1 MIKIIRS
8 HEISTFILSANKT
21 DIFMHKMFFNCI
33 QFSTT
38 TVRLA
43 INDEIRSPRSR
54 KYPTKQPA
62 IAIFAYPG
70 KSVIFIYTKGRSI
83 KTKET
88 GSQYASK
95 GGSVMDRLANV
106 RNDLG
111 RWLES
116 NCRALAVSLSSRGI
130 DRIRRRCCDGSC
142 TCPWVVSHHCTQ
154 KAPLRPSVPRPAPLR
169 PRILYNTLRIPSPLT
184 ACR

>member
-1 MIKIIRS
+1 MKYQLLSSRRTKQTSSCIKCFSIVS
-8 HEISTFILSANKT
+8 NFPQLPSDWQSTMKY
-21 DIFMHKMFFNCI
+21 
-33 QFSTT
+33 
-38 TVRLA
+38 VRHDLG
-43 INDEIRSPRSR
+43 NV
-54 KYPTKQPA
+54 QPA
-62 IAIFAYPG
+62 IAILAYPG

-88 GSQYASK
+88 GSQCASK

-142 TCPWVVSHHCTQ
+142 TCP
-154 KAPLRPSVPRPAPLR
+154 
-169 PRILYNTLRIPSPLT
+169 
-184 ACR
+184 